1 MGMGQDWSSEYRV
14 SPCGENPEALGR
26 SPRSPPTPGTSPA
39 ASLWPAANS
48 FTRRCQIWGKI
59 RITPNH
65 SESLQLRSC
74 EDCEGEQ
81 NHESLQE
88 VIWDRHIICIWLHM
102 YIQCLSSKW
111 MLYYVVLTILFTLYW
126 LCWNLVKA
134 VEVSLNLKSSRF
146 NLISKSSRRSS
157 VHILWPHRSLWPCPL
172 TLAALIE

>member
-14 SPCGENPEALGR
+14 SPWWKPSGARPFTSDTWNEACCQPLTCSQFFHETMSDLREN
-26 SPRSPPTPGTSPA
+26 
-39 ASLWPAANS
+39 
-48 FTRRCQIWGKI
+48 
-59 RITPNH
+59 PNH
-65 SESLQLRSC
+65 SESLRLRSC

-88 VIWDRHIICIWLHM
+88 VIWDMHIICIWLHM

-111 MLYYVVLTILFTLYW
+111 MLYGVVLTILFTLYW
-126 LCWNLVKA
+126 LCWNPVKA

-172 TLAALIE
+172 TLAALIK